1 MYRTDIYFLS
11 KTLAEVILLNLQLFN
26 GYYKYSTYSLS
37 EFTQNN

>member
-11 KTLAEVILLNLQLFN
+11 KTLAEVSLLNLQLFN
-26 GYYKYSTYSLS
+26 GYYKYSTYSLV